1 MIKIPKI
8 AYAIIGIF
16 LWLTVYIT
24 NHAAGIA
31 LLILFA
37 AYLIYSRRSY
47 YYSVRAAKLYSA
59 GMTDEALRLYEKAA
73 KIKSSTPRVKHS
85 YAYLLLK
92 NKQVEES
99 LKVLDDLL
107 ASSISEADKNN
118 TKLTYSLA
126 KWKSGK
132 LDEAVEILEGMYP
145 NFKTTIL
152 YENLGYLL
160 ILQGNYERAL
170 EINLEGFEYN
180 NSSNVTCDNLG
191 ETYYHLGD
199 YAKSAEIYEDLVK
212 KEPKFPEAYY
222 HYALTLLKLEEPA
235 KALENLKKALEFP
248 ESYLSNITHEDI
260 KNTIKQLE
268 NVQE

>member
-1 MIKIPKI
+1 ML
-8 AYAIIGIF
+8 F
-16 LWLTVYIT
+16 
-24 NHAAGIA
+24 
-31 LLILFA
+31 LFA
-37 AYLIYSRRSY
+37 AFLLYRRRSF
-47 YYSVRAAKLYSA
+47 YYSVRAAKLYSI
-59 GMTDEALRLYEKAA
+59 GLVDESLRLYSKAA
-73 KIKSSTPRVKHS
+73 KIKSSAPRVKHS

-92 NKQVEES
+92 NKQVDEAIT
-99 LKVLDDLL
+99 VLEALL
-107 ASSISEADKNN
+107 NSNITEADKNN

-132 LDEAVEILEGMYP
+132 LDEAVEMLEGIYP

-170 EINLEGFEYN
+170 AINLEAYDYN
-180 NSSNVTCDNLG
+180 SSSNVISDNLG

-199 YAKSAEIYEDLVK
+199 YAKSAEIYESLVE

-222 HYALTLLKLEEPA
+222 HYALTLIKQDNKE
-235 KALENLKKALEFP
+235 KALKNYKKALEFP

-260 KNTIKQLE
+260 KNAIKELE
-268 NVQE
+268 NEQK